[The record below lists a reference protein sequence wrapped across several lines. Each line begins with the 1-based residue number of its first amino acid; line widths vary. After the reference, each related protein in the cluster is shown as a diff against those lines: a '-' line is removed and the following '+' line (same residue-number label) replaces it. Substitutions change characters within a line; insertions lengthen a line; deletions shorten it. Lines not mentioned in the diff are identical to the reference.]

1 MLQRTNKCLNV
12 VRHLVKIN
20 EVGRKWKI
28 VQDKGLVYWIYK
40 VAKDIIYSV

>member
-1 MLQRTNKCLNV
+1 MLQRTKKCLNV

-40 VAKDIIYSV
+40 VGKDIYSV